1 MGVASPK
8 LSLVKRCPD
17 VDVAKPADPESRS
30 AQQRR
35 LRPRRQPKSAPR
47 GGSVADPPP
56 LATPSGALD
65 TVRAG
70 GATPGGT
77 HAPPAPGT
85 SVPPCEI
92 PNAPAN
98 DRLQALALSPDVLA
112 QQDAAEFL
120 EAGWGIVERSEDRF
134 PLVDVEPEDPRLVLE
149 CRREPV
155 GRGAAVQLGCDPGDE
170 LAGNRDSCD
179 RDCGGGNWRQGFDR
193 GTAFSCP
200 RGPRR
205 GAPPL
210 SSVGPRARH
219 EDHPLT
225 ARGSTHRRGGPGARD
240 GAATVGQPLRV
251 HHDPE
256 GAGARRAG
264 AVRCRDF
271 RRREWGPA
279 IDAAAITKP
288 ARLYD
293 LRSTF
298 ASNAL
303 AAGITMFELARIMGT
318 SAKMIEQHYGTLIDT
333 AHDAIL
339 TRLDSV
345 G

>member
-1 MGVASPK
+1 MAGGGQGERKSSRIQGSRFPAEAAAAVACERPPGARTTGCGFDGLAFVFCRAPGAFHPQAVPPRLSSLGVASPK

-120 EAGWGIVERSEDRF
+120 EAGWRIVERSEDPAR
-134 PLVDVEPEDPRLVLE
+134 R
-149 CRREPV
+149 CR
-155 GRGAAVQLGCDPGDE
+155 
-170 LAGNRDSCD
+170 
-179 RDCGGGNWRQGFDR
+179 
-193 GTAFSCP
+193 
-200 RGPRR
+200 
-205 GAPPL
+205 
-210 SSVGPRARH
+210 
-219 EDHPLT
+219 
-225 ARGSTHRRGGPGARD
+225 ARGSASRS
-240 GAATVGQPLRV
+240 RV
-251 HHDPE
+251 P
-256 GAGARRAG
+256 
-264 AVRCRDF
+264 
-271 RRREWGPA
+271 
-279 IDAAAITKP
+279 
-288 ARLYD
+288 
-293 LRSTF
+293 S
-298 ASNAL
+298 
-303 AAGITMFELARIMGT
+303 
-318 SAKMIEQHYGTLIDT
+318 
-333 AHDAIL
+333 
-339 TRLDSV
+339 
-345 G
+345 